1 MLARLSIPRLSRV
14 EDLTE
19 AHVAALTAFL
29 SSTTISE
36 LPPRTPVVDPSGER
50 ELLAGEAADQ
60 LSDKRRAEADW
71 GRKMLIENELRGKI
85 NTDIRTL
92 IDIGTWRGRRCV
104 VCLVARSWPE
114 LVSVDADPASPSRAR
129 SVLTGTGRTS
139 RSRLAR
145 SITLR
150 RRFGSTSPA
159 GTSRRASLM
168 YTRGLPVKRT
178 LTSSRMPALA

>member
-29 SSTTISE
+29 SSTTISD
-36 LPPRTPVVDPSGER
+36 LPPRTPVVDPRGER
-50 ELLAGEAADQ
+50 ELLEGETAAQ
-60 LSDKRRAEADW
+60 RSEKQRAEADW

-104 VCLVARSWPE
+104 AC
-114 LVSVDADPASPSRAR
+114 SPSAAR
-129 SVLTGTGRTS
+129 LE
-139 RSRLAR
+139 
-145 SITLR
+145 
-150 RRFGSTSPA
+150 
-159 GTSRRASLM
+159 
-168 YTRGLPVKRT
+168 
-178 LTSSRMPALA
+178 